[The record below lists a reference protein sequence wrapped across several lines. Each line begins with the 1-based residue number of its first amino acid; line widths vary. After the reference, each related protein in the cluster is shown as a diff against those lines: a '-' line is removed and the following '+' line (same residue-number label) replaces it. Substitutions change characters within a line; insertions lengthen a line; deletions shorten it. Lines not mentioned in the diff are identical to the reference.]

1 MTPSER
7 RKTSYAPREKRRS
20 TAEKPLSTYVVV
32 KSTYVDHRIY
42 VHRLYDHVR
51 GRRIRHSGGR
61 LFFGWMVRSPV
72 LVCSRATAGMDSVA
86 VGSGRLNMANLQADY
101 IFAEE

>member
-7 RKTSYAPREKRRS
+7 RKTSYAPRGKRRS

-32 KSTYVDHRIY
+32 KSTYVDHRICAR
-42 VHRLYDHVR
+42 RLYDHVR

-72 LVCSRATAGMDSVA
+72 LVCSRATAGMDNVA

>member
-61 LFFGWMVRSPV
+61 LFFGWMARSPV
-72 LVCSRATAGMDSVA
+72 LVCGRTRIGIHCTIAI
-86 VGSGRLNMANLQADY
+86 VGLFGAFKKKEFL
-101 IFAEE
+101 